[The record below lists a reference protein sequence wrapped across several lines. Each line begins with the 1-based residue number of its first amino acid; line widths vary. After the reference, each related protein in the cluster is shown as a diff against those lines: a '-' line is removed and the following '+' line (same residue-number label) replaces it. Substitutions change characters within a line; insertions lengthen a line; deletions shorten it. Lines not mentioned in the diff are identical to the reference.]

1 MKHLKTFESMN
12 TSELLKLVSK
22 VLPDISVVNNG
33 VYRDGKLLFHSTD
46 NQCVEA
52 FLMGMVFGKSSK

>member
-1 MKHLKTFESMN
+1 MT

-33 VYRDGKLLFHSTD
+33 VYRDGKLLFHSTN

-52 FLMGMVFGKSSK
+52 FLMGMVFGKNSK

>member
-1 MKHLKTFESMN
+1 MN

-46 NQCVEA
+46 NQCVES
-52 FLMGMVFGKSSK
+52 FLMGMVFGKTSK